1 MFPYI
6 QKLGSLKLTLYLAI
20 NLTLFGVKKPV
31 QIATNNLP
39 KKIARSFVTQVMVRE
54 KLFGVWKFLEISFK
68 SFFQYY
74 NIDINLISGNV
85 KINLKRDCEQI
96 PLIKEMLDIIHNN
109 ETAVAKALSFLE
121 IDSRENN
128 RINVKDETDTITER
142 KSEFG
147 YEGKYIFSAV
157 NSKYNKH
164 FLLTFVSLDL
174 YSFTS

>member
-1 MFPYI
+1 ME
-6 QKLGSLKLTLYLAI
+6 
-20 NLTLFGVKKPV
+20 FGNFMKY
-31 QIATNNLP
+31 T
-39 KKIARSFVTQVMVRE
+39 S
-54 KLFGVWKFLEISFK
+54 K

-74 NIDINLISGNV
+74 NIDINLISGNI
-85 KINLKRDCEQI
+85 KSNLKRDCEQI

-157 NSKYNKH
+157 NFKYNKH
-164 FLLTFVSLDL
+164 FLIAFKRLLVLTYIHLHPE
-174 YSFTS
+174 

>member
-1 MFPYI
+1 MKYT
-6 QKLGSLKLTLYLAI
+6 S
-20 NLTLFGVKKPV
+20 
-31 QIATNNLP
+31 
-39 KKIARSFVTQVMVRE
+39 
-54 KLFGVWKFLEISFK
+54 K

-74 NIDINLISGNV
+74 NIDINLISGNI
-85 KINLKRDCEQI
+85 KSNLKRDCEQI

-157 NSKYNKH
+157 NFKYNKH
-164 FLLTFVSLDL
+164 FLLNVC
-174 YSFTS
+174 

>member
-1 MFPYI
+1 MKY
-6 QKLGSLKLTLYLAI
+6 
-20 NLTLFGVKKPV
+20 
-31 QIATNNLP
+31 
-39 KKIARSFVTQVMVRE
+39 
-54 KLFGVWKFLEISFK
+54 

-74 NIDINLISGNV
+74 NIDINLISGNI
-85 KINLKRDCEQI
+85 KSNLKRDCEQI

-128 RINVKDETDTITER
+128 RINVKDETDTITKR

-157 NSKYNKH
+157 NSKMQ
-164 FLLTFVSLDL
+164 
-174 YSFTS
+174 

>member
-1 MFPYI
+1 
-6 QKLGSLKLTLYLAI
+6 
-20 NLTLFGVKKPV
+20 
-31 QIATNNLP
+31 
-39 KKIARSFVTQVMVRE
+39 
-54 KLFGVWKFLEISFK
+54 
-68 SFFQYY
+68 
-74 NIDINLISGNV
+74 
-85 KINLKRDCEQI
+85 
-96 PLIKEMLDIIHNN
+96 MLDIIHNN

-164 FLLTFVSLDL
+164 FLIAFKRLLVLTYIHLHPE
-174 YSFTS
+174 